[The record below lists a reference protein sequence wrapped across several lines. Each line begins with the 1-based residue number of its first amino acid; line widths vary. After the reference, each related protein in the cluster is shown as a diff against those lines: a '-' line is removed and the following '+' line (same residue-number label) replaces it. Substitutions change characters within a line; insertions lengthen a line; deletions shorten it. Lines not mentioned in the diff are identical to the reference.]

1 MTKRILIAALAALI
15 AGTGIFLALGGP
27 EPPRDLER
35 LTEASEA
42 AGDRSATITANLERI
57 AENLAEGASL
67 PGDTEEIRSLTDKQ
81 RDSLKRLAV
90 LLEEQLEALAASTG
104 ALAGTQETTS
114 DLARLSKEQVRILRR
129 TVAALQELRDHAARA
144 AAASAKVDTAARY
157 GARLAEDSQ
166 KAFSQ

>member
-1 MTKRILIAALAALI
+1 MTKQILIAAVAALI
-15 AGTGIFLALGGP
+15 AGAGIFLTLGGP

-35 LTEASEA
+35 LTDA
-42 AGDRSATITANLERI
+42 ADTAGERSATITANLERI

-104 ALAGTQETTS
+104 ALEGTQETTS
-114 DLARLSKEQVRILRR
+114 DLARLSKKQVRILRR
-129 TVAALQELRDHAARA
+129 TVEALEDLRDHAALA
-144 AAASAKVDTAARY
+144 ARASAKVDTAARY
-157 GARLAEDSQ
+157 GARLAEASQ
-166 KAFSQ
+166 KAFAQ